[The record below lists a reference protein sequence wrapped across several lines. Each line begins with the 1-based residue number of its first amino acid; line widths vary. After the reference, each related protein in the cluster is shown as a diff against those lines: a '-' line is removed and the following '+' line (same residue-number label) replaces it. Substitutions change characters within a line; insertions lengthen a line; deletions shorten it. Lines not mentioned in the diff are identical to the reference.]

1 MFVIWDV
8 KDGSGSV
15 VKWTGE
21 LSSPTTMISE
31 GMARDTFKA
40 GDAIT
45 ATFMPA
51 KAGTPHGLLIKVVRP
66 DGKSYSICQSGAT
79 CSNSKRSR
87 GETTMRYRM
96 RVFIMTLAAVAA
108 FSGAASAQE
117 PGRTPEKP
125 VVASVPAPE
134 GWKTCPRCQNETDRR
149 EANASAQSRGPCV

>member
-1 MFVIWDV
+1 MRPSRPSAIAFAVITGALLLGAVASAHHSRAGYDSAPGKLVTNNGVVSNVIWRNPHVFVIWDV

-40 GDAIT
+40 GDPIT

-66 DGKSYSICQSGAT
+66 DGK
-79 CSNSKRSR
+79 
-87 GETTMRYRM
+87 
-96 RVFIMTLAAVAA
+96 
-108 FSGAASAQE
+108 
-117 PGRTPEKP
+117 
-125 VVASVPAPE
+125 VVIDLSE
-134 GWKTCPRCQNETDRR
+134 RR
-149 EANASAQSRGPCV
+149 NLLEQ

>member
-1 MFVIWDV
+1 MRPSAIAFAVITVALLLGAVASAHHSRAGYDSAPGKLVTNNGVVSSVIWRNPHVFVIWDV
-8 KDGSGSV
+8 KDSSGSV

-66 DGKSYSICQSGAT
+66 DGK
-79 CSNSKRSR
+79 
-87 GETTMRYRM
+87 
-96 RVFIMTLAAVAA
+96 
-108 FSGAASAQE
+108 
-117 PGRTPEKP
+117 
-125 VVASVPAPE
+125 VVLDLSE
-134 GWKTCPRCQNETDRR
+134 RR
-149 EANASAQSRGPCV
+149 NLLEQ

>member
-1 MFVIWDV
+1 MRPSRLSAVAFAVITVALLLGVSASAHHSRAGYDSAPGKLVTNNGVVSSVIWRNPHVFVIWDV
-8 KDGSGSV
+8 KDGSGSL

-66 DGKSYSICQSGAT
+66 DGK
-79 CSNSKRSR
+79 
-87 GETTMRYRM
+87 
-96 RVFIMTLAAVAA
+96 
-108 FSGAASAQE
+108 
-117 PGRTPEKP
+117 
-125 VVASVPAPE
+125 VVLDLSE
-134 GWKTCPRCQNETDRR
+134 RR
-149 EANASAQSRGPCV
+149 NLLEQ